1 MRVQGAWVT
10 ESEIHSIVSHVK
22 EQMQAQY
29 RPDVLAPAKTAKV
42 AEDIGDDLD
51 DLLAAAELVISTQ
64 LGSTSMLQRKLR
76 VGFARAGRLM
86 DLLESREIVG
96 PSEGSK
102 ARQVLVAPEQLPEIL
117 AMLRGES
124 APEPALHL
132 LSNRKFLRRIL
143 LTSRLRLLQTGTME
157 IPLPRILTP
166 DMILVVGPTGSMKSL
181 KRTKTPGS

>member
-1 MRVQGAWVT
+1 MPLSLT
-10 ESEIHSIVSHVK
+10 L
-22 EQMQAQY
+22 

-102 ARQVLVAPEQLPEIL
+102 ARQVLVSPEQLPEVL
-117 AMLRGES
+117 AMLRGETS
-124 APEPALHL
+124 PETPTQTAAAQEEVTQTFTEQS
-132 LSNRKFLRRIL
+132 SNGPQDEYDGGTSPSDPYTGHDFGGRTDWIDEEPEDNEDAWQ
-143 LTSRLRLLQTGTME
+143 LTGR
-157 IPLPRILTP
+157 
-166 DMILVVGPTGSMKSL
+166 
-181 KRTKTPGS
+181 